1 MGKVLG
7 YAAFFFTF
15 ETIKNLLLM
24 KRFFLL
30 VAFLAIIPASLFAQD
45 GNVDVSKWD
54 AAIFRGPVV
63 EAYPHYVRGTAYLNS
78 SEFQKEMVVY
88 NRKLYYNVKLD
99 LDVFRDIVC
108 VMVPESTIEMVL
120 DSPLV
125 ESFTLNGKEFV
136 NASGV
141 EGLERSFYEKLYGG
155 GNMLLKETVKKYH
168 RVDKGNVE
176 FYSTVKYFLV
186 KDGKAARVKGM
197 RAFKKLYP
205 EKKKVLRKYRIELSH
220 TDQDLNNEMLY
231 IALAKFADNS

>member
-88 NRKLYYNVKLD
+88 NRKLYYNVKLN

-197 RAFKKLYP
+197 KAFKKLYP

>member
-1 MGKVLG
+1 
-7 YAAFFFTF
+7 
-15 ETIKNLLLM
+15 M

-30 VAFLAIIPASLFAQD
+30 VAFLAMVPALLFSQD

-88 NRKLYYNVKLD
+88 NRKLYYNVKLN

-197 RAFKKLYP
+197 KAFKKLYP

>member
-1 MGKVLG
+1 
-7 YAAFFFTF
+7 
-15 ETIKNLLLM
+15 M

-30 VAFLAIIPASLFAQD
+30 VAFLAMVPALLFSQD
-45 GNVDVSKWD
+45 GNVDVSKYD

-88 NRKLYYNVKLD
+88 NRKLYYNVKLN

-197 RAFKKLYP
+197 KAFKKLYP
-205 EKKKVLRKYRIELSH
+205 EKKKVLRKYRIELSY